1 MATAVSAPALLP
13 PNPPVLTGT
22 PAASVS
28 GIAPAAMVKNT
39 AK

>member
-1 MATAVSAPALLP
+1 VATAVSAPALV

-28 GIAPAAMVKNT
+28 DIALAAMVRNT